1 MSCDVSIPDVYPPPK
16 NGVRVWGSRTHA
28 VSGGRPCGGV
38 GSGRVHGETPNFV
51 PGSGTTGLICLHTCL
66 LFGIHAHYIY
76 IARVQ
81 RGAGAGAGRRTVDVI
96 LLLAAAGAAG
106 SREHGRVTSAVVD
119 VVIYCTYRLGVR
131 VYGCGRCAALY
142 SITLGYLA
150 KSRAINSL

>member
-1 MSCDVSIPDVYPPPK
+1 M
-16 NGVRVWGSRTHA
+16 
-28 VSGGRPCGGV
+28 
-38 GSGRVHGETPNFV
+38 
-51 PGSGTTGLICLHTCL
+51 CL

-76 IARVQ
+76 IACVQ
-81 RGAGAGAGRRTVDVI
+81 RGPAAGAGAGAGRRTVDVI

-142 SITLGYLA
+142 SIFKY
-150 KSRAINSL
+150 IIYFVI